1 MWLSTPTWPN
11 HPAIMRAVGLE
22 TRSYPYFDPAT
33 NEVEAAGMLDALTQA
48 GSGDVVLLHGCC
60 HNPTGAELTPEH
72 WDAIADLAAARG
84 FLPFV
89 DFAYQGFGDGLE
101 QDALGVR
108 RLAARVPEMVVAAS
122 CSKNFG
128 LYRDRVGCAFVLGAS
143 PERADVM
150 LGQLLG
156 VARASYSSPPAH
168 GAAIVGAILD
178 DAALRAEWRAELDDM
193 RAHMQGLRRMLAAS
207 LRARCNGDRFDFL
220 ARHRGMFSLIGATGE
235 QVARLRDEHAVYMV
249 GAGRINIAGLPE
261 AEVDRFADAL
271 IRSSAGRGGLAD
283 LGQAPDLGRGE
294 LEAVAGRVAEIEGA
308 AATRPADLLLDRH
321 TGFRQARLPAGER
334 ALGYRKAGVAGAFG
348 AVWRDVA
355 AARRGVRLEQQ
366 EHAGAAFEE
375 HEQPGLLAVALEP
388 QNLAVEPLGRL
399 QVVDIEDGLQDP
411 VDRGSCW
418 LHGSLRP
425 PVRDSTTA

>member
-1 MWLSTPTWPN
+1 MFETLETASPDAIYAVMAAVRADPRPGKIDLSIGVYHDRERRSPIMRAVREAERRLLETEETKSYLDLAGHDLFNAGMTALAFGDAARERIRAVQTPGGTGAVRVLAELIKRAWPDARMWLSGPTWPN

-22 TRSYPYFDPAT
+22 TRSYPYFDPST
-33 NEVEAAGMLDALTQA
+33 NEVQAAAMLGALAQA
-48 GSGDVVLLHGCC
+48 RPGDVVLLHGCC
-60 HNPTGAELTPEH
+60 HNPTGAELMPEH
-72 WDAIADLAAARG
+72 WDAIADLAVAQG
-84 FLPFV
+84 FLPFI

-108 RLAARVPEMVVAAS
+108 RLAAKVPEMVVAAS

-156 VARASYSSPPAH
+156 VARANYSSPPAH

-193 RAHMQGLRRMLAAS
+193 RSHMQGLRRVLAAS
-207 LRARCNGDRFDFL
+207 LRARSNGDRFDFI

-271 IRSSAGRGGLAD
+271 IAV
-283 LGQAPDLGRGE
+283 LGR
-294 LEAVAGRVAEIEGA
+294 
-308 AATRPADLLLDRH
+308 
-321 TGFRQARLPAGER
+321 
-334 ALGYRKAGVAGAFG
+334 
-348 AVWRDVA
+348 
-355 AARRGVRLEQQ
+355 
-366 EHAGAAFEE
+366 
-375 HEQPGLLAVALEP
+375 
-388 QNLAVEPLGRL
+388 
-399 QVVDIEDGLQDP
+399 
-411 VDRGSCW
+411 
-418 LHGSLRP
+418 
-425 PVRDSTTA
+425 

>member
-1 MWLSTPTWPN
+1 MFETLETASPDAIYAVMAAVRADPRPGKIDLSIGVYHDRERRSPIMRAVREAERRLLETEETKSYLDLAGHDLFNAGMTALAFGDAARERIRAVQTPGGTGAVRVLAELIKRAWPDARMWLSGPTWPN

-22 TRSYPYFDPAT
+22 TRSYPYFDPST
-33 NEVEAAGMLDALTQA
+33 NEVQAAAMLGALAQA
-48 GSGDVVLLHGCC
+48 RPGDVVLLHGCC
-60 HNPTGAELTPEH
+60 HNPTGAELMPEH
-72 WDAIADLAAARG
+72 WDAIADLAVAQG
-84 FLPFV
+84 FLPFI

-108 RLAARVPEMVVAAS
+108 RLAAKVPEMVVAAS

-156 VARASYSSPPAH
+156 VARANYSSPPAH

-193 RAHMQGLRRMLAAS
+193 RSHMQGLRRVLAAS
-207 LRARCNGDRFDFL
+207 LRARSNSDRFDFI

-271 IRSSAGRGGLAD
+271 IAV
-283 LGQAPDLGRGE
+283 LGR
-294 LEAVAGRVAEIEGA
+294 
-308 AATRPADLLLDRH
+308 
-321 TGFRQARLPAGER
+321 
-334 ALGYRKAGVAGAFG
+334 
-348 AVWRDVA
+348 
-355 AARRGVRLEQQ
+355 
-366 EHAGAAFEE
+366 
-375 HEQPGLLAVALEP
+375 
-388 QNLAVEPLGRL
+388 
-399 QVVDIEDGLQDP
+399 
-411 VDRGSCW
+411 
-418 LHGSLRP
+418 
-425 PVRDSTTA
+425 

>member
-1 MWLSTPTWPN
+1 MFETLETAPPDAIYAVMAAVRADPRPGKIDLSIGVYHDRERRSPIMRAVREAERRLLETEETKSYLDLAGHDLFNAGMTALAFGDAARERIRAVQTPGGTGAVRVLAELVKRARPDARMWLSGPTWPN

-22 TRSYPYFDPAT
+22 TRSYPYFDPST
-33 NEVEAAGMLDALTQA
+33 NEVQAAAMLGALAQA
-48 GSGDVVLLHGCC
+48 GPGDVVLLHGCC
-60 HNPTGAELTPEH
+60 HNPTGAELMPEH
-72 WDAIADLAAARG
+72 WDAIADLAVAQG
-84 FLPFV
+84 FLPFI

-108 RLAARVPEMVVAAS
+108 RLAAKVPEMVVAAS

-156 VARASYSSPPAH
+156 VARANYSSPPAH

-193 RAHMQGLRRMLAAS
+193 RSHMQGLRRVLAAS
-207 LRARCNGDRFDFL
+207 LRARSNGDRFDFI

-271 IRSSAGRGGLAD
+271 IAV
-283 LGQAPDLGRGE
+283 LGR
-294 LEAVAGRVAEIEGA
+294 
-308 AATRPADLLLDRH
+308 
-321 TGFRQARLPAGER
+321 
-334 ALGYRKAGVAGAFG
+334 
-348 AVWRDVA
+348 
-355 AARRGVRLEQQ
+355 
-366 EHAGAAFEE
+366 
-375 HEQPGLLAVALEP
+375 
-388 QNLAVEPLGRL
+388 
-399 QVVDIEDGLQDP
+399 
-411 VDRGSCW
+411 
-418 LHGSLRP
+418 
-425 PVRDSTTA
+425 

>member
-1 MWLSTPTWPN
+1 MFETLETASPDAIYAVMAAVRADPRPGKIDLSIGVYHDRERRSPIMRGVREPAPRLLETEETKSYLDLAGHDLFNAGMTALAFGDAARERIRAVQTPGGTGAVRVLAELIKRAWPDARMWLSGPTWPN

-22 TRSYPYFDPAT
+22 TRSYPYFDPST
-33 NEVEAAGMLDALTQA
+33 NEVQAAAMLGALAQA
-48 GSGDVVLLHGCC
+48 RPGDVVLLHGCC
-60 HNPTGAELTPEH
+60 HNPTGAELMPEH
-72 WDAIADLAAARG
+72 WDAIADLAVAQG
-84 FLPFV
+84 FLPFI

-108 RLAARVPEMVVAAS
+108 RLAAKVPEMVVAAS

-156 VARASYSSPPAH
+156 VARANYSSPPAH

-193 RAHMQGLRRMLAAS
+193 RSHMQGLRRVLAAS
-207 LRARCNGDRFDFL
+207 LRARSNGDRFDFI

-271 IRSSAGRGGLAD
+271 IAV
-283 LGQAPDLGRGE
+283 LGR
-294 LEAVAGRVAEIEGA
+294 
-308 AATRPADLLLDRH
+308 
-321 TGFRQARLPAGER
+321 
-334 ALGYRKAGVAGAFG
+334 
-348 AVWRDVA
+348 
-355 AARRGVRLEQQ
+355 
-366 EHAGAAFEE
+366 
-375 HEQPGLLAVALEP
+375 
-388 QNLAVEPLGRL
+388 
-399 QVVDIEDGLQDP
+399 
-411 VDRGSCW
+411 
-418 LHGSLRP
+418 
-425 PVRDSTTA
+425 

>member
-1 MWLSTPTWPN
+1 MFETLETASPDAIYAVMAAVRADPRPGKIDLSIGVYHDRERRSPIMRAVREAERRLLETEETKSYLDLAGHDLFNAGMTALAFGDAARERIRAVQTPGGTGAVRVLAELIKRAWPDARMWLSGPTWPN

-22 TRSYPYFDPAT
+22 TRSYPYFDPST
-33 NEVEAAGMLDALTQA
+33 NEVQAAAMLGALAQA
-48 GSGDVVLLHGCC
+48 GPGDVVLLHGCC
-60 HNPTGAELTPEH
+60 HNPTGAELMPEH
-72 WDAIADLAAARG
+72 WDAIADLAVAQG
-84 FLPFV
+84 FLPFI

-108 RLAARVPEMVVAAS
+108 RLAAKVPEMVVAAS

-156 VARASYSSPPAH
+156 VARANYSSPPAH

-193 RAHMQGLRRMLAAS
+193 RSHMQGLRRVLAAS
-207 LRARCNGDRFDFL
+207 LRARSNGDRFDFI

-271 IRSSAGRGGLAD
+271 IAV
-283 LGQAPDLGRGE
+283 LGR
-294 LEAVAGRVAEIEGA
+294 
-308 AATRPADLLLDRH
+308 
-321 TGFRQARLPAGER
+321 
-334 ALGYRKAGVAGAFG
+334 
-348 AVWRDVA
+348 
-355 AARRGVRLEQQ
+355 
-366 EHAGAAFEE
+366 
-375 HEQPGLLAVALEP
+375 
-388 QNLAVEPLGRL
+388 
-399 QVVDIEDGLQDP
+399 
-411 VDRGSCW
+411 
-418 LHGSLRP
+418 
-425 PVRDSTTA
+425 

>member
-1 MWLSTPTWPN
+1 MFETLETASPDAIYAVMAAVRADPRPGKIDLSIGVYHDRERRSPIMRAVREAERRLLETEETKSYLDLAGHDLFNAGMTALAFGDAARERIRAVQTPGGTGAVRVLAELIKRAWPDARMWLSGPTWPN

-22 TRSYPYFDPAT
+22 TRSYPYFDPST
-33 NEVEAAGMLDALTQA
+33 NEVQAAAMLGALAQA
-48 GSGDVVLLHGCC
+48 GPGDVVLLHGCC

-72 WDAIADLAAARG
+72 WDAIADLAAAQG
-84 FLPFV
+84 FLPFI

-108 RLAARVPEMVVAAS
+108 RLAAKVPEMVVAAS

-156 VARASYSSPPAH
+156 VARANYSSPPAH

-193 RAHMQGLRRMLAAS
+193 RSHMQGLRRVLAAS
-207 LRARCNGDRFDFL
+207 LRARSNGDRFDFI

-271 IRSSAGRGGLAD
+271 IAV
-283 LGQAPDLGRGE
+283 LGR
-294 LEAVAGRVAEIEGA
+294 
-308 AATRPADLLLDRH
+308 
-321 TGFRQARLPAGER
+321 
-334 ALGYRKAGVAGAFG
+334 
-348 AVWRDVA
+348 
-355 AARRGVRLEQQ
+355 
-366 EHAGAAFEE
+366 
-375 HEQPGLLAVALEP
+375 
-388 QNLAVEPLGRL
+388 
-399 QVVDIEDGLQDP
+399 
-411 VDRGSCW
+411 
-418 LHGSLRP
+418 
-425 PVRDSTTA
+425 